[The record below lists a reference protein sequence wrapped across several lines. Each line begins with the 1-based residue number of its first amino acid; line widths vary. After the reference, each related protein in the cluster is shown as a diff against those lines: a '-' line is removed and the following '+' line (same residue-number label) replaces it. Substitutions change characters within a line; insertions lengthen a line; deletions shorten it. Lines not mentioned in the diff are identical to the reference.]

1 MNFEKKL
8 SEAYL
13 DFKASMDRKAKQRA
27 EKETKPSK
35 PVHDLPVVEDEF
47 EDLLFQGAQA
57 HANIMWHLKGE
68 PEMLKKFHKD
78 AKAYVR
84 DHPQGQNQQVMYD
97 KVGSCELDGYS
108 GGYDKLESAHGKRK
122 LSPRSMMRVN
132 KLVRKRVM
140 ELKKEQVA
148 ADDGKSMQ
156 LLVQTL
162 RMQRGGEG
170 GADGSKKDKSKKT
183 DKALLHSGI
192 LEDNSTNDGARGR
205 DNLVDVKILKN

>member
-1 MNFEKKL
+1 
-8 SEAYL
+8 
-13 DFKASMDRKAKQRA
+13 
-27 EKETKPSK
+27 
-35 PVHDLPVVEDEF
+35 
-47 EDLLFQGAQA
+47 
-57 HANIMWHLKGE
+57 
-68 PEMLKKFHKD
+68 
-78 AKAYVR
+78 
-84 DHPQGQNQQVMYD
+84 MYD

-170 GADGSKKDKSKKT
+170 GTDGSKKDKSKKT
-183 DKALLHSGI
+183 DKALLHSSI
-192 LEDNSTNDGARGR
+192 LEDNSTNVCGHVLERLHLNSIPSKPIQYHGIAIKVSGYTVST
-205 DNLVDVKILKN
+205 LAILCKFHH